1 MTDKEYAAKAAQD
14 AFTVSACGRKFRSAM
29 IRQVNDLLIKF
40 RREYQLPRNTSP
52 TIHWNAETERLEVS
66 TMKEAAEHSNKQ
78 HGIATHKRKVLNY
91 VFQEQYASL
100 DKKLAVIYNL
110 AQKYGFRVA
119 TKSRLGGASGTLILT
134 APNKQKFDSF
144 VATLKK
150 LK

>member
-1 MTDKEYAAKAAQD
+1 MTDKEYAEKAAHD

-52 TIHWNAETERLEVS
+52 MLHWNAETERLELS
-66 TMKEAAEHSNKQ
+66 TMEEAAEHFNKQ

-91 VFQEQYASL
+91 TFQEQYASL
-100 DKKLAVIYNL
+100 DKRLTIIYNL
-110 AQKYGFRVA
+110 AQKYGFRA
-119 TKSRLGGASGTLILT
+119 APKSRIGGTSGTIILT
-134 APNKQKFDSF
+134 APNKQKFESF